1 MQSMK
6 YYILQKKLFFI
17 DAPGGTGKTFVFN
30 TLLAKVRSE
39 GKIAIAV
46 ASSGISSILM
56 DRGQTAHSR
65 FQLPL
70 CVFEDTTLQIGK
82 RSKLAELLRHCDL
95 LIWDEAAMANRHT
108 VEAVDK
114 LLRTVMDNDT
124 EPMGGKRVVLGG
136 DFRQVLPVVP
146 RAGRAG
152 ITSKSLKRSPL
163 WQNITRLRLTINERV
178 RRNGNN
184 PTAQRFCN
192 FLLAIGDGKVPT
204 YPSLGENMIRI
215 PDEFVFPPT
224 DTLIPF
230 IEWCYPELCNP
241 THPDRHLLKA
251 ILTPKSKDARII
263 NEMALSRVKGQLLIL
278 ESADEAIEQNGEEK
292 GCIPTEFLNEL
303 NLSGMPPHRLQL
315 KIGVP
320 VVLLRNLNT
329 NQGLCNG
336 TRLEVLEAAQRYLR
350 VKILSGSHIG
360 DEAVLP
366 RIDLTPAENSFPIR
380 FRRRQFPVALAY
392 ALTINKAQGQSL
404 QRVGVYL
411 PEPVFSHGQ
420 LYVALSR
427 SGVPSETKVLVKNR
441 EHLQG
446 KFEGYEG
453 TYTKNIVYKEV
464 LSD

>member
-1 MQSMK
+1 
-6 YYILQKKLFFI
+6 
-17 DAPGGTGKTFVFN
+17 
-30 TLLAKVRSE
+30 
-39 GKIAIAV
+39 
-46 ASSGISSILM
+46 
-56 DRGQTAHSR
+56 
-65 FQLPL
+65 
-70 CVFEDTTLQIGK
+70 
-82 RSKLAELLRHCDL
+82 
-95 LIWDEAAMANRHT
+95 
-108 VEAVDK
+108 
-114 LLRTVMDNDT
+114 
-124 EPMGGKRVVLGG
+124 VLGG

-204 YPSLGENMIRI
+204 YPSLGESMIRI

-303 NLSGMPPHRLQL
+303 NLSGMPPHRL
-315 KIGVP
+315 
-320 VVLLRNLNT
+320 
-329 NQGLCNG
+329 
-336 TRLEVLEAAQRYLR
+336 
-350 VKILSGSHIG
+350 
-360 DEAVLP
+360 
-366 RIDLTPAENSFPIR
+366 
-380 FRRRQFPVALAY
+380 
-392 ALTINKAQGQSL
+392 
-404 QRVGVYL
+404 
-411 PEPVFSHGQ
+411 
-420 LYVALSR
+420 
-427 SGVPSETKVLVKNR
+427 
-441 EHLQG
+441 
-446 KFEGYEG
+446 
-453 TYTKNIVYKEV
+453 
-464 LSD
+464 